1 MRIGLFGIYGTY
13 NFGCEAIVRGAYK
26 LIKKLYPESE
36 VIYFSYSYEY
46 DSKILSD
53 LPIKIYDVHLSR
65 NFFKRVVNKFFHFIN
80 YNDRIQMINFK
91 GIMDQVDMIFSI
103 GGDIYTIPAILR
115 ENKKYRYYNN
125 LIDFCNQAI
134 ENNKSVILYG
144 ASVGPFGEYEKAVQY
159 YKKNLEKYKKI
170 VCREYAT
177 IEYLNTLGL
186 NNTMFLPDPAFQLRT
201 TKQGDI
207 AEPRFIGINLSPLSL
222 NEIYGNYNESIL
234 PMARLLDKVYE
245 YFHIDLL
252 FIPHVFSKND
262 GDNDLKF
269 LQKVM
274 EKMKDSNQ
282 KHVQIAESNGGF
294 LGVKKQL
301 KKCHFVVAARMH
313 CAINAINE
321 DIPAILLSYSQ
332 KSIGMCQY
340 IYESEKWLVDI
351 KEIEKNLLNKMSLMM
366 EEKDCIKVYLQKRNL
381 EIQKYFEESF
391 VDILK

>member
-1 MRIGLFGIYGTY
+1 MRIGLLGIYGTY

-91 GIMDQVDMIFSI
+91 GIMEQVDMIFSI

-201 TKQGDI
+201 TKHGDI
-207 AEPRFIGINLSPLSL
+207 TEPRFIGINLSPLSL
-222 NEIYGNYNESIL
+222 NEIYGNYNDSIL
-234 PMARLLDKVYE
+234 PMAKLLDKVYE

-262 GDNDLKF
+262 SDNDLKF

-340 IYESEKWLVDI
+340 VYESEKWLVNI

-366 EEKDCIKVYLQKRNL
+366 EEKDCIKVYLENRNL

-391 VDILK
+391 MDILE